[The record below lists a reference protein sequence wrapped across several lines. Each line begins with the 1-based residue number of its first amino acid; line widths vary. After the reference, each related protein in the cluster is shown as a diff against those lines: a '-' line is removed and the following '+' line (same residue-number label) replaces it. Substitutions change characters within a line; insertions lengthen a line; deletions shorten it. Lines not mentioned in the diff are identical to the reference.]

1 MALIRSELKDEIRV
15 VFFDA
20 PRLVDE
26 ATIEQCYREI
36 ISLLDKTEE
45 ANVLLHF
52 GRVAF
57 MSSAALGMLVR
68 LHKKC
73 KDYDISLKLC
83 NIAPDIR
90 EVFKITRLDKVFN
103 IYAEASGAVEAFKKA
118 GRSFSRTPQQTRHKL
133 S

>member
-1 MALIRSELKDEIRV
+1 MASIRSELKDEIRII
-15 VFFDA
+15 FFDV

-36 ISLLDKTEE
+36 IAVLDKTEE
-45 ANVLLHF
+45 ANLLLHF

-73 KDYDISLKLC
+73 KDYDISLELC
-83 NIAPDIR
+83 NIAPEIR
-90 EVFKITRLDKVFN
+90 EVFKITRLDKVFS
-103 IYAEASGAVEAFKKA
+103 IYTEASGAIEAFKKG
-118 GRSFSRTPQQTRHKL
+118 GRSYGRTPRQTRHKL
-133 S
+133 